1 MLVAGTSG
9 AHLVA
14 QTPGMAFPKEPAGAN
29 AAIQTVEI
37 DSSVSVDGVTDEKEE
52 IERRQ
57 VRILNRQGA
66 AMLAAEKQRADAI
79 QRNYRNYD
87 EAMVAAYVDIHRKAT
102 W

>member
-37 DSSVSVDGVTDEKEE
+37 DSRVSVDGVTDEEEE

-57 VRILNRQGA
+57 VRSFNRQSA

-79 QRNYRNYD
+79 
-87 EAMVAAYVDIHRKAT
+87 
-102 W
+102 

>member
-1 MLVAGTSG
+1 
-9 AHLVA
+9 
-14 QTPGMAFPKEPAGAN
+14 MAFSKEPAGAN

-79 QRNYRNYD
+79 QRNYD
-87 EAMVAAYVDIHRKAT
+87 EAMVATYVDIHRKAT